1 MKIILNEKNFSY
13 LIGNLINETYV
24 QNYEPIS
31 MKIEQGMSSLYKLLE
46 RDGVI
51 MTNVENGKEYLV
63 YEDVS
68 LEHTIGKKYCHCR
81 LLRDGKP
88 FGPIYTKPMAL
99 FKMKMY

>member
-13 LIGNLINETYV
+13 LFGNLINESYL
-24 QNYEPIS
+24 QKYDPIS
-31 MKIEQGMSSLYKLLE
+31 MKIERGIESLNKLLE

-51 MTNVENGKEYLV
+51 MINIENNKEYLV
-63 YEDVS
+63 YEDIA
-68 LEHTIGKKYCHCR
+68 LENAIGKKYCHCR
-81 LLRDGKP
+81 LLRDGEP